1 MIRGDSFYD
10 NFEIS
15 CNHDI
20 IQKAKAI
27 YSQNGERRVVKT
39 QVEFGEDERS
49 AAVRLSERDT
59 SRFTYFSEPSKN
71 VIQRKIIVYTNEDDE
86 PYIASL
92 DRFELQE

>member
-1 MIRGDSFYD
+1 MIRGDSFFD

-39 QVEFGEDERS
+39 EVEFENDERT
-49 AAVRLSERDT
+49 AYVQLNEYDT
-59 SRFTYFSEPSKN
+59 KCFTYFSEPSKN
-71 VIQRKIIVYTNEDDE
+71 IIQRKVIVYTTENE
-86 PYIASL
+86 PFIASL
-92 DRFELQE
+92 NSFELQE